1 MPSIPGDEGWYG
13 YERTR
18 RGEQDLRGVQADLR
32 GASAGLLFVKE
43 KSHVRPES
51 FFMRC
56 VIEQVMSLYRK
67 RLSLLDQAAPVR
79 KFLCGER
86 LSTRGNHVKPL

>member
-1 MPSIPGDEGWYG
+1 MK
-13 YERTR
+13 ER
-18 RGEQDLRGVQADLR
+18 GN
-32 GASAGLLFVKE
+32 
-43 KSHVRPES
+43 VRPES

-56 VIEQVMSLYRK
+56 VIEQVMSIYRK
-67 RLSLLDQAAPVR
+67 RLSLLDQAAFVR